1 MTATKVPEEP
11 LNQGTADGSVPAATG
26 QATTSGQAA
35 NEAGGNMFTQIKVKN
50 MTCLEGKE
58 CSRSNLMVAYVNFK
72 NLIKELDAFQA
83 PPCRVRFRMVPFNV
97 FYRTV

>member
-58 CSRSNLMVAYVNFK
+58 CSRSNLMVARCSSGSPASCSIQNGTLQCF
-72 NLIKELDAFQA
+72 L
-83 PPCRVRFRMVPFNV
+83 
-97 FYRTV
+97 